1 MNNFKITYIKI
12 ENFRAIQ
19 SLETEMWDT
28 TTLLGDNETGK
39 STFASALTWC
49 LFGKDVENNTT
60 FEIVPTGG
68 YGELSP
74 CVTLECKIEDRP
86 ATICRLYKAC
96 KARDGS
102 FTEYKTVTSVNGLE
116 MGVRKF
122 QEWISTNICNEQV
135 FKILSNPKTFVEDC
149 PKEPK
154 ELMWQAQRR
163 LIMSII
169 NDNQTDSDIASA
181 SNKWSDLVDPFKR
194 YGDSTAYLAYLKKA
208 YSDAQ
213 KQLDAFLVRIEQ
225 QEKNL
230 IPVEMSE
237 EEIQDKAAA
246 LKKEYN
252 QIKAQKEQ
260 AQNNAYRGSVSEV
273 HERILQLREEEE
285 NLRREYSEKLLL
297 YENTKS
303 AYQKDIDEIVSKISE
318 MMQTIKTYS
327 EAIDK
332 LKSTVVVEVC
342 STCGQKLTQN
352 AIRNSK
358 LNLEKR
364 IKTGMQKTEELMKSI
379 AELNRAMES
388 KKVSLK
394 NLPAPALPVRI
405 EIIRKEVAELKEGLE
420 GLTVE
425 VDVSPYDTKLEEIEK
440 AMNALRDEYSKIKQ
454 NQQCQDKIDSIR
466 KEQQDKAKE
475 ISDLQRMLDITK
487 EFISQKCK
495 ESEDKI
501 NSMYKNVRFK
511 LFEQNKTNDEIKE
524 TCIIMYNGHR
534 YQDLSASTKIVASL
548 ELVKAFQE
556 YYNVTVPCI
565 IDNTESITDMLDV
578 DGQSILMYV
587 SSESCP
593 KCNGDYH
600 TRKKENGMWEC
611 KECGHEWVKHMTIRG
626 EIKNVDC

>member
-1 MNNFKITYIKI
+1 MKFKIYHIKI
-12 ENFRAIQ
+12 ENFRAIL
-19 SLETEMWDT
+19 SLETELWDKT
-28 TTLLGDNETGK
+28 IISGDNETGK
-39 STFASALTWC
+39 STFASAITWC
-49 LFGKDVENNTT
+49 LFGKDVENNAT

-74 CVTLECKIEDRP
+74 CVTLDCKIEDRP
-86 ATICRLYKAC
+86 TTICRLYKAC

-122 QEWISTNICNEQV
+122 QEWISINICNEQV

-154 ELMWQAQRR
+154 ELMCQAQRR

-169 NDNQTDSDIASA
+169 NDNQTDSDIASS
-181 SNKWSDLVDPFKR
+181 SNKWSELVDPFKR

-213 KQLDAFLVRIEQ
+213 KQLDTFLVRIEQ

-237 EEIQDKAAA
+237 EEIQDKATA

-252 QIKAQKEQ
+252 QIKTQKEQ

-273 HERILQLREEEE
+273 HERILQLREEED
-285 NLRREYSEKLLL
+285 NLRQEYSEKLLL
-297 YENTKS
+297 YENTKA
-303 AYQKDIDEIVSKISE
+303 AYKKEIDEINNKISE

-332 LKSTVVVEVC
+332 LESTVVVEIC
-342 STCGQKLTQN
+342 ATCGQKLTPN

-364 IKTGMQKTEELMKSI
+364 IKTGQQKTEELIKSV
-379 AELNRAMES
+379 AELNRTKES
-388 KKVSLK
+388 KIAAFK
-394 NLPAPALPVRI
+394 NISAPALPVRI
-405 EIIRKEVAELKEGLE
+405 EIIRNEIAEIKESLE
-420 GLTVE
+420 ELTVE
-425 VDVSPYDTKLEEIEK
+425 VDVSVYDTKLEELEM
-440 AMNALRDEYSKIKQ
+440 AMNGLRDEYNKIKQ
-454 NQQCQDKIDSIR
+454 NKQCQDEVNSIR
-466 KEQQDKAKE
+466 NEQQDKAKE
-475 ISDLQRMLDITK
+475 ISDLQRLIDLTR
-487 EFISQKCK
+487 EFISQKCR
-495 ESEDKI
+495 ESENKI

-524 TCIIMYNGHR
+524 TCIIMYNGHK
-534 YQDLSASTKIVASL
+534 YQDLSASTKIIASL
-548 ELVKAFQE
+548 ELVEAFQK
-556 YYNVTVPCI
+556 YYNIAVPCI
-565 IDNTESITDMLDV
+565 IDNTESVTDSLNV
-578 DGQSILMYV
+578 EGQSILMKVV
-587 SSESCP
+587 SEICP
-593 KCNGDYH
+593 KCGSDSH
-600 TRKKENGMWEC
+600 TRKQESGVWKC
-611 KECGHEWVKHMTIRG
+611 RDCGNEWVKHINIEG
-626 EIKNVDC
+626 VNYD